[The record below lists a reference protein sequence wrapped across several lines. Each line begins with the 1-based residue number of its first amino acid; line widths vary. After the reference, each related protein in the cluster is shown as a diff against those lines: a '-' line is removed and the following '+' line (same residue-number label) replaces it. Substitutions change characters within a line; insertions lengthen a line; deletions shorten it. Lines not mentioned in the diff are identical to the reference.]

1 MDKQCPATTAK
12 LDAVFDC
19 LAHGDR
25 RRILRHLLE
34 GDAGPVSQRAL
45 SSALLGEEPTGS
57 GRTRQQLRTAIRH
70 THGPKLAA
78 AGLVERG
85 DDAVWLADHPAF
97 EDAGIVE
104 ALTTAPT
111 AEAAPR
117 DELFGSLADGRRRL
131 VLDVLSHQFQA
142 IHTETLAREL
152 GAIEEGLPE
161 AEVPTETGERLLVEL
176 AHVQLPRLADAGLV
190 DYDRDAGTVA
200 YEGHPEL
207 RVPWMHSVLAP
218 AFRASLTGESE
229 PQEMGT
235 IEGREQ
241 VISYGQSLGDY
252 ADEELFCMFTH
263 KDMLEAGCF
272 RRIIQATNRGVKVF
286 LGTYDPTI
294 REFVREHAPQVTLW
308 EPKTDWLNLPVEGN
322 RVGRLLL
329 ADRDRLMLGTLKEE
343 DGDAI
348 PEETAIIGEGT
359 DNALVVMVRQML
371 SAHLEK
377 IDEDTPDDVERKLS
391 F

>member
-1 MDKQCPATTAK
+1 MDQQRPTTTGE

-19 LAHGDR
+19 LAHRDC
-25 RRILRHLLE
+25 RRILGYMLE
-34 GDAGPVSQRAL
+34 SDAGPVSQRAL
-45 SSALLGEEPTGS
+45 SSALLGDEPAGS
-57 GRTRQQLRTAIRH
+57 GRTRQELRTAIQH
-70 THGPKLAA
+70 KHAPKLAA
-78 AGLVERG
+78 AGLVERD
-85 DDAVWLADHPAF
+85 DDAMWRADHPAF
-97 EDAGIVE
+97 EDTGIVE
-104 ALTTAPT
+104 ALTTPPT
-111 AEAAPR
+111 PEAAPR
-117 DELFGSLADGRRRL
+117 DELFDSLADGRRRL
-131 VLDVLSHQFQA
+131 ILDVLSHQFQA

-152 GAIEEGLPE
+152 GAVEAELPE
-161 AEVPTETGERLLVEL
+161 AEVPTETVERLLVEL
-176 AHVQLPRLADAGLV
+176 YHVQLPRLADAELV
-190 DYDRDAGTVA
+190 DYDREAGTVA

-229 PQEMGT
+229 PQELGT
-235 IEGREQ
+235 SEGREQ

-252 ADEELFCMFTH
+252 ADEELVCMFTH
-263 KDMLEAGCF
+263 RDMLEAGCF
-272 RRIIQATNRGVKVF
+272 SRVVQAANRGVNVY

-294 REFVREHAPQVTLW
+294 REFVREHAPEVTLW

-329 ADRDRLMLGTLKEE
+329 ADRERLMLGTLKVE

-348 PEETAIIGEGT
+348 PDEKAVIGEGA